1 MKFRITRFI
10 DRGLRR
16 RAGTAFAGGNGDL
29 LGTRSHGGV
38 CVSPRVRDRQER
50 QRGTPPPLPPW
61 SSVKTPVGVAARRLN
76 PMRNRTGTALPGSSP
91 SPHRNTSF
99 RRIYEANRNAV
110 RTSGK

>member
-1 MKFRITRFI
+1 MKFRISRFI

-16 RAGTAFAGGNGDL
+16 RAGTAFAEANGDL

-50 QRGTPPPLPPW
+50 QRVRLHLYPVV
-61 SSVKTPVGVAARRLN
+61 SVKTPVGVGARRPD
-76 PMRNRTGTALPGSSP
+76 PMRNRTGTALPRSSP
-91 SPHRNTSF
+91 SPHRNASF
-99 RRIYEANRNAV
+99 RRVYEANRNAV